1 MVVDNELNVLHG
13 IVCHRV
19 LTAGPCNGLLS
30 KPKKPVCAKHL
41 RGTPYGVR
49 IQHPVYTW
57 CQTTDK
63 APATVCRPPTTHRVL
78 KRAFR
83 LAMNGIAGV
92 CVLLHRYVHLIP
104 KPY

>member
-41 RGTPYGVR
+41 RGTPY
-49 IQHPVYTW
+49 
-57 CQTTDK
+57 
-63 APATVCRPPTTHRVL
+63 
-78 KRAFR
+78 
-83 LAMNGIAGV
+83 
-92 CVLLHRYVHLIP
+92 
-104 KPY
+104 